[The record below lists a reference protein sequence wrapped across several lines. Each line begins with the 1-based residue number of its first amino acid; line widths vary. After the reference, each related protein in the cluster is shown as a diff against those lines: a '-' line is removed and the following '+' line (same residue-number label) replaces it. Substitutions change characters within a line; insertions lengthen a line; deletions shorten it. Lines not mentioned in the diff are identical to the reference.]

1 MNRQKEGVRFLLDFL
16 KEIYL
21 DDYIAKGGSK
31 TKFITGRAGSGKTF
45 FLDQM
50 KRDAEAAGYITV
62 SFSAKKVWLHDFRNI
77 YLEILN
83 QVNMEQRINDCADV
97 IIRNM
102 DYSPEEV
109 HQSRNF
115 IDYLA
120 SKNEAN
126 ILNKRALRGEITNM
140 FLQNPLLDTNFAS
153 VCAQLTADR
162 LGHPSLDE
170 GDRTLLYQWL
180 MGDST
185 MKFTVLRALG
195 LSPVRITKYNARH
208 MLRSLSEVIR
218 LGGHSGLIIFI
229 DDLDILCDN
238 SGMEEIHYGKV
249 RRDDAYESIR
259 QIIDDIDTMRS
270 LMFVFAFD
278 RTLVD
283 NEKAGIKS
291 YQALWMR
298 IQNEVLSERF
308 NCFSDILDLD
318 RLASQVYSDDYI
330 MEMSL
335 EFAEEAEKKS
345 KEASIIDEQTISE
358 ILEKAKYGSVGLPQ
372 LIKEAT
378 LEGKKS

>member
-1 MNRQKEGVRFLLDFL
+1 
-16 KEIYL
+16 
-21 DDYIAKGGSK
+21 
-31 TKFITGRAGSGKTF
+31 
-45 FLDQM
+45 
-50 KRDAEAAGYITV
+50 
-62 SFSAKKVWLHDFRNI
+62 
-77 YLEILN
+77 
-83 QVNMEQRINDCADV
+83 
-97 IIRNM
+97 
-102 DYSPEEV
+102 
-109 HQSRNF
+109 
-115 IDYLA
+115 
-120 SKNEAN
+120 
-126 ILNKRALRGEITNM
+126 
-140 FLQNPLLDTNFAS
+140 
-153 VCAQLTADR
+153 
-162 LGHPSLDE
+162 
-170 GDRTLLYQWL
+170 
-180 MGDST
+180 
-185 MKFTVLRALG
+185 
-195 LSPVRITKYNARH
+195 
-208 MLRSLSEVIR
+208 
-218 LGGHSGLIIFI
+218 
-229 DDLDILCDN
+229 
-238 SGMEEIHYGKV
+238 MEEIHYGKV

-278 RTLVD
+278 RTLID